1 MNNFLSK
8 KTLYCL
14 ALLLLTCIITL
25 SLSIPNHVKWEL
37 VGFYFIIGIIIT
49 ALFYILQKK
58 TLSGSII
65 NLTTKRNKILLNTLS
80 PISII
85 LSIYVIPIQYFPLSA
100 ILILLS
106 IIASILMQKILV
118 INQKGIRYIMH
129 WDLKWSSIDCYNF
142 DKKNGILHIQQKN
155 GKHKQI
161 IDISSESHLTIQ
173 ININKYLNKSS

>member
-1 MNNFLSK
+1 MFSFTSTN
-8 KTLYCL
+8 LY
-14 ALLLLTCIITL
+14 
-25 SLSIPNHVKWEL
+25 H
-37 VGFYFIIGIIIT
+37 YFISFNTRSYKMGINRS
-49 ALFYILQKK
+49 LLYYWNHYNSLILYFTKNN
-58 TLSGSII
+58 LSGSII

-142 DKKNGILHIQQKN
+142 DKKMVFYTFNRK
-155 GKHKQI
+155 
-161 IDISSESHLTIQ
+161 TA
-173 ININKYLNKSS
+173 NINKL